1 VAVVLATDGI
11 PSDWQGYGGDDVT
24 NEFVSALKE
33 LEGLPVWVVIRLCT
47 DEGNV
52 TDFYNKLDGLLDLN
66 LEVLDDFLGESKE
79 VQQKNPW
86 LNYALPMHR
95 CRELGYHDRKYD
107 VEVVTKAI
115 CMYIWKADEAVFF
128 RFI

>member
-1 VAVVLATDGI
+1 MAVVLATDGI